1 MKKELKDNLS
11 VKVEKSPS
19 GHKALEERAAEYDG
33 QLNLDGELDWRGA
46 PVGKE
51 VW

>member
-1 MKKELKDNLS
+1 MKEELK
-11 VKVEKSPS
+11 VKAKNSPS
-19 GHKALEERAAEYDG
+19 GHKALEERATEYDG